1 MSDPKDKLVLFK
13 EILSLMIVTIGFIT
27 ALMSSGVV
35 KNIKI
40 EPVTLI
46 IIIAVV
52 LFIVQ
57 LLVRMVFGEDHYVE
71 VKKKVLATA
80 RDFSI
85 VLLIIIG
92 FYFAGKYAA
101 NYNPAVQPPSQTSFR
116 VADAS
121 KEIEKGLSA
130 APLKNLKKEKTP
142 QPKPKDKDKDKAA
155 AKKSD
160 VKHSKDDEKPS
171 KNDQKAS
178 AKHDNDQN
186 LKTAANEDKKDDKSA
201 KASVAKEPVTDKTE
215 EKKEAQ
221 AAANSQM
228 AEKKTEP
235 VELTSSPAPAEVLK
249 QPEKEVKTTETATTA
264 QAALPAAYKTSE
276 VSAVK
281 EAKPVQTP
289 EMAAVKEVK
298 PEQTAETLLAKEP
311 SAVPHLNVPAAATSE
326 ILIAAE
332 TKKTEP
338 AKPAEPVVID
348 VIAEDIVSAPAASP
362 VKNEAAPTA
371 AVDASETVSASTA
384 SKDSDEVLSYKLTK
398 DPDEENDEDISAAGT
413 TVKFEQTSDELR
425 EKVNN
430 DKVVIKKEYEIN
442 KTPYGLKNAG
452 EKVMEGGRKIFDGGA
467 NLLEKAGHG
476 IKKQI
481 NKVIK

>member
-52 LFIVQ
+52 LFVVQ
-57 LLVRMVFGEDHYVE
+57 LLVRMVFGEEQYVE
-71 VKKKVLATA
+71 VKKKVLYTA

-85 VLLIIIG
+85 VLLIVIG

-101 NYNPAVQPPSQTSFR
+101 NYNPAAPPSSQTSLR

-121 KEIEKGLSA
+121 KDVEKGLST
-130 APLKNLKKEKTP
+130 APLKNLKKEKAP
-142 QPKPKDKDKDKAA
+142 QPKPKDKDKAA

-160 VKHSKDDEKPS
+160 DKPSKDDDKTS
-171 KNDQKAS
+171 KTAQKAT
-178 AKHDNDQN
+178 AEHDDDQN
-186 LKTAANEDKKDDKSA
+186 LKTAKNEDKKDDKGA
-201 KASVAKEPVTDKTE
+201 KTDASKEPVTAKTD
-215 EKKEAQ
+215 EKKETP

-235 VELTSSPAPAEVLK
+235 VELTSSSAPAEVPK
-249 QPEKEVKTTETATTA
+249 QPEKEAKTTETTTTA
-264 QAALPAAYKTSE
+264 QAALPPSYKTSE
-276 VSAVK
+276 VAVK
-281 EAKPVQTP
+281 DAKPVQTT
-289 EMAAVKEVK
+289 EMAPVKEVK
-298 PEQTAETLLAKEP
+298 PEQTAETLVVKEAATEP
-311 SAVPHLNVPAAATSE
+311 QLNAPAAATSE
-326 ILIAAE
+326 TSIAAE

-348 VIAEDIVSAPAASP
+348 VIAEDIAPAPAEPP
-362 VKNEAAPTA
+362 VKNEAATSAAADAPETA
-371 AVDASETVSASTA
+371 SASTA
-384 SKDSDEVLSYKLTK
+384 AKGSDEVLSYKLTK

-413 TVKFEQTSDELR
+413 TVRFEQTSDELR

-430 DKVVIKKEYEIN
+430 DKIVIKKEYEIN
-442 KTPYGLKNAG
+442 KTPSGLKTAG
-452 EKVMEGGRKIFDGGA
+452 EKVMEGGKKIFDGGA